1 MKGSA
6 VDASA
11 IVGQAEGPFAVSYT
25 RRDLIIY
32 ALGIGAETRRFVDEN
47 DVAFGA
53 FPTYPLV
60 LPYKGTSSDIVP
72 FPGQTLFL
80 LPQALRGV
88 VNTGAILHYDQ
99 SIDVLEPL
107 EPRGAELESCSV
119 VLGVYRRR
127 GGVLLRTKTT
137 LKDRSGRTLT
147 ETTQGTFMRGLEI
160 TGDVGPSPPPRANPP
175 TAPPDVVAAVT
186 VSPQQAL
193 WYRLSGDY
201 NAIHVDPEAA
211 TAAGLERP
219 ILHGLCSLG
228 IATREILQ
236 HFCPE
241 DLSSGLVSL
250 YCRFSKAVFP
260 GDVLHV
266 KMWGRAASHVW
277 SSGGDGNDTGND
289 RMGSAAVTGA
299 EGAPPAAGVN
309 GGAAIGIAEDGRSS
323 SSSAT
328 TCARRGHR
336 GLVPHRGRVWGSSTP
351 TKAARETEERSQQQ
365 GVEEVRFEVCSPRL
379 GGAVVVADGR
389 AVVRRGKRFGEGVL
403 KGGVRAPRNRSR
415 L

>member
-1 MKGSA
+1 MEGSA
-6 VDASA
+6 ADASA
-11 IVGQAEGPFAVSYT
+11 IVGQAEGPFTVSYT
-25 RRDLIIY
+25 QRDLIIY
-32 ALGIGAETRRFVDEN
+32 ALGIGAEARRFVDEN
-47 DVAFGA
+47 DVAFSA

-60 LPYKGTSSDIVP
+60 LPYKGTSSDVVP
-72 FPGQTLFL
+72 FPGRTLFV

-99 SIDVLEPL
+99 SIDVFEPL
-107 EPRGAELESCSV
+107 DPRGAELASRSV

-147 ETTQGTFMRGLEI
+147 ETTQGTFMRGLKI
-160 TGDVGPSPPPRANPP
+160 SGDVGPPLPPRANPP
-175 TAPPDVVAAVT
+175 TTAPDVVAAVT

-211 TAAGLERP
+211 KAAGLERP

-228 IATREILQ
+228 IAVREILR

-250 YCRFSKAVFP
+250 YCRFSKAVLP
-260 GDVLHV
+260 GDVLEV
-266 KMWGRAASHVW
+266 KMWGRAASHVC
-277 SSGGDGNDTGND
+277 SSGGDVNDIGNE
-289 RMGSAAVTGA
+289 RMGSTVAGT

-309 GGAAIGIAEDGRSS
+309 GGVAIGIAKDGQSS
-323 SSSAT
+323 SSLAT
-328 TCARRGHR
+328 THARRGHR
-336 GLVPHRGRVWGSSTP
+336 GLAPRRVGVGGSSTP
-351 TKAARETEERSQQQ
+351 TEAARKTEGRSQQQ

-389 AVVRRGKRFGEGVL
+389 AVVKRGKRLGEKMLQEEVG
-403 KGGVRAPRNRSR
+403 ATRNRSR